1 MSVFDFT
8 SKEKEELFHIFN
20 SRETGLTKDEA
31 SALQKTFGLNEVK
44 TKEVSFAN
52 ILFRQF
58 KSAFF
63 YLLFIAGIIAFALG
77 QNIEGL
83 LILIFAS
90 INVSF
95 GFWQEYRAQKTT
107 NALRQYLAR
116 QAKVIRNKKEQIIDS
131 RFLVPGDIVI
141 LEAGDVVA
149 SDLRLL
155 ESSDLAI
162 NESVLTGE
170 SQPVNKTSDKILNI
184 KAIFEAKNIAFSG
197 TAVVSGKGRGIVI
210 NTGKNTEFG
219 KVAKLTASI
228 IRPSIYEKELT
239 DFSKIIFKTVFITFL
254 VIFALNLILK
264 RQPNLSYFII
274 FCLALIVGIVPEALP
289 VVVSSSLSRGAL
301 KLLRKKV
308 VVKRLSS
315 IEDLGDMEILCTD
328 KTGTLTENKLKVET
342 VISNDKDKCLLYAL
356 LASSFLKKEILSNP
370 FDIAISEVIKD
381 KNSAKNFKLI
391 EEAPFDFKRL
401 RNIVLL
407 KNTEGKEILISRGA
421 AEAILGISSEFDFE
435 QSKKIGEEIKNRE
448 KQGERILAVAFKE
461 ISPGENFKEA
471 DFERN
476 EKKGSSERSEEGSY
490 NNLRFLGYISFSDPL
505 KETAHLAVKLA
516 KKLKVK
522 IKIITGDSKEVA
534 GKIALD
540 VGLIDDATK
549 VILGTELEDLNEEEL
564 FKKCE
569 EFFVFARIAPETKLK
584 IIKALQKK
592 YEVGFLGEGINDA
605 PALKVANVGIAVK
618 EATDVSRDAAD
629 ILLLDSDLKVIIEG
643 IREGRIIFANIN
655 KYIKCTLSANFGN
668 FYSIAIMSLILP
680 FLPMLP
686 PQILLENILSD
697 APLIAISNDS
707 VDIQELRRPK
717 VYALSK
723 TFPHIFIL
731 AIISSAFDFIF
742 LAIFHKQPQALI
754 QTLWF
759 TLSLITEI
767 ILIFSI
773 RTRHVFWKTAKPGK
787 ILVISSISIVIFTLL
802 LPFLRFG
809 RTLFSFSPPQ
819 VSSLLIICL
828 LGLAYLIANELAKKL
843 YFSRH

>member
-8 SKEKEELFHIFN
+8 SKEKEELFRIFN
-20 SRETGLTKDEA
+20 SRETGFKKDEA

-44 TKEVSFAN
+44 TKEVSFVN

-63 YLLFIAGIIAFALG
+63 YLLFIAAIIAFALG

-83 LILIFAS
+83 LILLFAS
-90 INVSF
+90 INVLF
-95 GFWQEYRAQKTT
+95 GFFQEYHAQKAV
-107 NALRQYLAR
+107 NALKQYSAR
-116 QAKVIRNKKEQIIDS
+116 QAKVIRNNKEQIIDS

-162 NESVLTGE
+162 DESVLTGE

-184 KAIFEAKNIAFSG
+184 KAIFEARNIAFSG
-197 TAVVSGKGRGIVI
+197 TAVVSGEGKGIVI
-210 NTGKNTEFG
+210 NTGNNTEFG
-219 KVAKLTASI
+219 KVAKLSASL
-228 IRPSIYEKELT
+228 IRPSIYEKELV

-264 RQPNLSYFII
+264 RQPDLSYFII
-274 FCLALIVGIVPEALP
+274 FCLALIVGIIPEALP

-301 KLLRKKV
+301 RLLRKKV

-328 KTGTLTENKLKVET
+328 KTGTLTENKLKAET
-342 VISNDKDKCLLYAL
+342 IVSEDKDKCLLYAL
-356 LASSFLKKEILSNP
+356 LVSPFLKKEILSNP
-370 FDIAISEVIKD
+370 FDLAISQEIKD
-381 KNSAKNFKLI
+381 KNSAKDFKLI

-401 RNIVLL
+401 RNTVLL
-407 KNTEGKEILISRGA
+407 KNQEGKRILISRGA
-421 AEAILGISSEFDFE
+421 AEAILGISNQFDHGLD
-435 QSKKIGEEIKNRE
+435 KNKLGEEIKNRE

-461 ISPGENFKEA
+461 ISPEENFKEA
-471 DFERN
+471 D
-476 EKKGSSERSEEGSY
+476 Y
-490 NNLRFLGYISFSDPL
+490 NLRFLGYISFSDPL

-540 VGLIDDATK
+540 VGLIDKATK
-549 VILGTELEDLNEEEL
+549 VISGTELENLSEEEL
-564 FKKCE
+564 MKKCE
-569 EFFVFARIAPETKLK
+569 EFSVFARIAPETKLK
-584 IIKALQKK
+584 IIQILQKK

-605 PALKVANVGIAVK
+605 PALKAAHVGIAVK

-629 ILLLDSDLKVIIEG
+629 ILLLDSDLKVVIEG
-643 IREGRIIFANIN
+643 IKEGRIIFANIN

-697 APLIAISNDS
+697 APLISISNDS

-723 TFPHIFIL
+723 TFPYIFIL
-731 AIISSAFDFIF
+731 ALISSAFDFIF
-742 LAIFHKQPQALI
+742 LAIFHQQPQALI

-773 RTRHVFWKTAKPGK
+773 RTRHVFWKTAKPAK

-828 LGLAYLIANELAKKL
+828 LGLAYLLANELAKKL